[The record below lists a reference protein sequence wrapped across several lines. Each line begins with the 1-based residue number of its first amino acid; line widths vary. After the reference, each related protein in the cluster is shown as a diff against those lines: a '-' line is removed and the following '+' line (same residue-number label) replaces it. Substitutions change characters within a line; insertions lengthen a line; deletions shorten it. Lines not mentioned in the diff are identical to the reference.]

1 MRQVKTTSSRNK
13 PALFWLPLATW
24 FWLIPLCAHG
34 SPLLDSR
41 VGGLSLVGPSTAH
54 PASTFYNPATLELR
68 PGHHVFFDGTVRLGH
83 GAFQRRAVDSLTGQP
98 AASGGMLASQ
108 TLMETFPQ
116 FFLGF
121 SSDLGSDSVVV
132 SIYACTPVARHISL
146 RNGDG
151 LPSSTAGL
159 RPRSEE
165 DRADLLAELFD
176 PTIQSQARYQATDLT
191 LFHLFITAATS
202 YEVVDELVIGVSV
215 SYVFG
220 VMDLAFVRDA
230 ALEGGSSMDTDKGE
244 YVALN
249 DCGAGK
255 PCHYEN
261 DDAAEAVSISG
272 KSHSVAFAAGLL
284 VRLHDDVDVGAGYV
298 SKVYGGGGDMVEA
311 TGDAW
316 VLRSR
321 AAHAN
326 NKGAPRYRDQ
336 VGRGTVTYAMPQ
348 MVHAGVTW
356 RTTPRIAL
364 NLQFRWLHLS
374 THEHL
379 TIQLTGTEFREEPQ
393 MPDRLV
399 HYRGFQ
405 DVFAAQIGAGFRL
418 SDRLAI
424 QAGVML
430 ESSAVPASAVT
441 VNNIDAFK
449 IDTLLA
455 LHWRISD
462 AFSLRAGYGIVLMP
476 EVDADRSDLSPSLMT
491 RCVDNRYNVDLQDCR
506 DSAMGKGLPSAAGTY
521 SWVSHRLG
529 VGVSYD
535 VW

>member
-1 MRQVKTTSSRNK
+1 MRQVKTTASVMKHPTFRLMS
-13 PALFWLPLATW
+13 AIWLW
-24 FWLIPLCAHG
+24 FIPLYAYG
-34 SPLLDSR
+34 SPLVDSR

-68 PGHHVFFDGTVRLGH
+68 QGHHLFFDGTVRLGH
-83 GAFQRRAVDSLTGQP
+83 GAFQRRAVDNVTGQP
-98 AASGGMLASQ
+98 AASGELLASQ
-108 TLMETFPQ
+108 PLMETFPQ

-132 SIYACTPVARHISL
+132 SIHACTPVARHLSL

-151 LPSSTAGL
+151 LPAGTTGL
-159 RPRSEE
+159 RPRNDE

-176 PTIQSQARYQATDLT
+176 PTIQSQSRYQATDLT
-191 LFHLFITAATS
+191 LYHLFVTAAAS

-230 ALEGGSSMDTDKGE
+230 ALEGGSSMDTNKGE

-249 DCGAGK
+249 DCGGGK
-255 PCHYEN
+255 PCHYES

-272 KSHSVAFAAGLL
+272 KSHSVAFGAGIL
-284 VRLHDDVDVGAGYV
+284 VRLHEDVDLGAAYL

-321 AAHAN
+321 AAFSN
-326 NKGAPRYRDQ
+326 YQGSPRYRDQ
-336 VGRGTVTYAMPQ
+336 VGRGAITYAMPQ
-348 MVHAGVTW
+348 MVNAGVTW
-356 RTTPRIAL
+356 RTTQRLAL

-374 THEHL
+374 THENL
-379 TIQLTGTEFREEPQ
+379 TIRLTGTEFREEPR

-405 DVFAAQIGAGFRL
+405 DVFAAQVGVGFRL
-418 SDRLAI
+418 SDKLAM
-424 QAGVML
+424 QVGVML
-430 ESSAVPASAVT
+430 ESSAVPANAVT
-441 VNNIDAFK
+441 VTNVDAFK
-449 IDTLLA
+449 VDALLA
-455 LHWRISD
+455 LHWRIST
-462 AFSLRAGYGIVLMP
+462 AFSLRAGYGVVLMP
-476 EVDADRSDLSPSLMT
+476 EVDQDSSDLSPSLMT
-491 RCVDNRYNVDLQDCR
+491 RCVDNRYNVDLQDCK
-506 DSAMGKGLPSAAGTY
+506 DSALGKGLPSAAGTY
-521 SWVSHRLG
+521 SLVTHRLG